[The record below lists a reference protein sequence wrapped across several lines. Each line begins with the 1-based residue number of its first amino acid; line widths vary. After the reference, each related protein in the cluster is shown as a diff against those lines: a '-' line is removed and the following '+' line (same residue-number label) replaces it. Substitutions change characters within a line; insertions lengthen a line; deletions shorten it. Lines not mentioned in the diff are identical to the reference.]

1 MYYLQSWI
9 KREREKER
17 EREIERERERERK
30 SYIFKVYIL
39 QRSELSKVELERES
53 ISGRLANQTLSKG
66 SPAATHT
73 FGNFFMQDCEFT
85 APGKTI
91 ITA

>member
-1 MYYLQSWI
+1 M
-9 KREREKER
+9 
-17 EREIERERERERK
+17 RERERERK

-73 FGNFFMQDCEFT
+73 FGGNFFMQQDCEFT